1 MLAKH
6 PKKDRMKR
14 NFLVGVKSGR
24 NSFQVPA
31 ERKQE
36 EPKMQRSRKASVCG
50 RGVGEEI
57 VRHTGE
63 SQGRERTTRI
73 EVGSA
78 GKEEDANTIPDINKH
93 PIYPIF

>member
-36 EPKMQRSRKASVCG
+36 EPKMQRSRKASVC
-50 RGVGEEI
+50 VGGGGEI
-57 VRHTGE
+57 IRHTGE
-63 SQGRERTTRI
+63 AHEERER
-73 EVGSA
+73 E
-78 GKEEDANTIPDINKH
+78 NHQN
-93 PIYPIF
+93 